1 MEKDLEKLS
10 YKEALRLVIKMLD
23 EQGERAQSLDSKFN
37 ALDARELLLQK
48 AMERLLGKLEGKKEE
63 GINWRW
69 KAGFVLSIAGFISSI
84 IISIIMRYI

>member
-1 MEKDLEKLS
+1 MNEE
-10 YKEALRLVIKMLD
+10 EIKKMTYTQIVAIPD
-23 EQGERAQSLDSKFN
+23 RKIDSLDSKFN

-63 GINWRW
+63 SKQWRW